1 MSNSL
6 QNASPLWKGPSPGWF
21 VNMLVLKLQASA
33 ESADVFLLL
42 ECFSPTVVHPVKTG
56 KEGMSL

>member
-1 MSNSL
+1 MSNCCTECK
-6 QNASPLWKGPSPGWF
+6 PLWKGPSPGWF

-33 ESADVFLLL
+33 ESTDVFLLL